1 MLDIPDYLYHYTSI
15 ETLAF
20 ILKYKTIRFNR
31 LDFVDDPEE
40 SMTGDLGVFGRFCF
54 VSCWTSMAEE
64 SIPMWHMYSKN
75 MRGVRIKL
83 PIFPFK
89 EYIHRPHSQKW
100 TKKDEV
106 VEECNEYGKETY
118 TSYIDL
124 DYFFQKNCSTVPL
137 KENILASVIYT
148 TDEKLIFPH
157 LLEKTER
164 GVNIHINKLGIYKR
178 KYWEFQQELRYKIFV
193 SPFGPDDIVDAT
205 PEKIN
210 DIAQR
215 YITNTLPFNDIF
227 LFLDDNKFRDMEIR
241 LGPKVS
247 DAEKIIV
254 DSLVKEYNSSARVT
268 KSVLNI
274 K

>member
-1 MLDIPDYLYHYTSI
+1 MKDIPDYLYHYTSI

-31 LDFVDDPEE
+31 LDLVDDPEE
-40 SMTGDLGVFGRFCF
+40 SLTKDLGVLGRFCF

-64 SIPMWHMYSKN
+64 SIPMWYMYSKN
-75 MRGVRIKL
+75 MKGVRIKL

-89 EYIHRPHSQKW
+89 EYIYKPYSQQW
-100 TKKDEV
+100 TKKNEV
-106 VEECNEYGKETY
+106 VERSDEYEEENY
-118 TSYIDL
+118 SSYIDL
-124 DYFFQKNCSTVPL
+124 DYFFSKNCSTPSL
-137 KENILASVIYT
+137 KENILSNVIYT
-148 TDEKLIFPH
+148 TDEGLIYPH
-157 LLEKTER
+157 VLENIDG
-164 GVNIHINKLGIYKR
+164 GVNIHIDKLGIYKR

-193 SPFGPDDIVDAT
+193 SPFCPNDIVDAT

-210 DIAQR
+210 EIAKR
-215 YITNTLPFNDIF
+215 FVTSSLLFNDIF
-227 LFLDDNKFRDMEIR
+227 LSLDDDKFKDMEIR

-254 DSLVKEYNSSARVT
+254 ESLVKEYNLSAIVT
-268 KSVLNI
+268 KSVLKI